1 MGLMGIRFWTSIGT
15 MIRRSRALQWIKL
28 FIVSVYPDF
37 DHFLQN
43 VTNERSILGS
53 VHDG

>member
-1 MGLMGIRFWTSIGT
+1 MGLMAIQFWTSIGT
-15 MIRRSRALQWIKL
+15 MIRRSQALQWIKP
-28 FIVSVYPDF
+28 FIVSIYPYF